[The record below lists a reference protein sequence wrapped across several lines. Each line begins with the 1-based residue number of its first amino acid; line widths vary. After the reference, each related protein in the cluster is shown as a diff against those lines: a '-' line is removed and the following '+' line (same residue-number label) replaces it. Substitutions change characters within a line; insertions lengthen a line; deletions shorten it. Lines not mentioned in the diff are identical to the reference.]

1 MIINGELDMEQKV
14 KLGKKEAKIQLIIE
28 EAKKVFQKKGFVAV
42 TMQDIVDVCKI
53 SRGGLY
59 KYFANTS
66 EIFESVLMNFPND
79 DVEMIQQQIADGIPF
94 MELLDGFLNKQKYE
108 LVNLDE
114 SLRIATYEFYLK
126 DRSIRDTEM
135 IRANLEGSVSGI
147 KALLEYGQKEGKVKE
162 FRDIDLVAQNFVMW
176 LEGLNLTAIVAALD
190 EDTIEKQLQTIK
202 IMIQKEDENEC
213 N

>member
-1 MIINGELDMEQKV
+1 MDQKV
-14 KLGKKEAKIQLIIE
+14 HLGKKEAKIQLIIKE
-28 EAKKVFQKKGFVAV
+28 SKKVFQKKGFVAV

-59 KYFANTS
+59 KYFSNTS

-79 DVEMIQQQIADGIPF
+79 DVEMIQQQIADEIPF
-94 MELLDGFLNKQKYE
+94 MEVLDGFLNKQKYE

-190 EDTIEKQLQTIK
+190 EDTIEKQLQIIK
-202 IMIQKEDENEC
+202 IMIQKED
-213 N
+213 

>member
-1 MIINGELDMEQKV
+1 MIINGELDMDQKV
-14 KLGKKEAKIQLIIE
+14 HLGKKEAKIQLIIKE
-28 EAKKVFQKKGFVAV
+28 SKKVFQKKGFVAV
-42 TMQDIVDVCKI
+42 TMQDIVDACKI

-79 DVEMIQQQIADGIPF
+79 DVEMIQQQIADGVPF
-94 MELLDGFLNKQKYE
+94 IELLDGFLNKQKNE

>member
-14 KLGKKEAKIQLIIE
+14 HLGKKEAKIQLIIE
-28 EAKKVFQKKGFVAV
+28 ESKKVFQKKGFVTV
-42 TMQDIVDVCKI
+42 TMQDIVDACKI

-66 EIFESVLMNFPND
+66 EIFESVLMNSPND
-79 DVEMIQQQIADGIPF
+79 DVEMIQQQIADGVPF

-108 LVNLDE
+108 LANLDE

-162 FRDIDLVAQNFVMW
+162 FRDIELIAQNFVMW

-202 IMIQKEDENEC
+202 IMIQKED
-213 N
+213 

>member
-1 MIINGELDMEQKV
+1 M
-14 KLGKKEAKIQLIIE
+14 
-28 EAKKVFQKKGFVAV
+28 
-42 TMQDIVDVCKI
+42 
-53 SRGGLY
+53 
-59 KYFANTS
+59 
-66 EIFESVLMNFPND
+66 
-79 DVEMIQQQIADGIPF
+79 
-94 MELLDGFLNKQKYE
+94 
-108 LVNLDE
+108 NLDE
-114 SLRIATYEFYLK
+114 SLRVATYEFYLK
-126 DRSIRDTEM
+126 DRSIQDTEM